1 MMVFKATWLK
11 NTLALVLHWKCSDE
25 FLKFMNFPAQGYP
38 KSMTNMWNEP
48 NTKNLTQTDSTF

>member
-1 MMVFKATWLK
+1 MMVFKSTWLK

-38 KSMTNMWNEP
+38 KSMTNYVKWA
-48 NTKNLTQTDSTF
+48 KHNLTQTDSTC